1 MKLVP
6 TLLCSALLS
15 LSGAGWSTE
24 VAAPP
29 PAIQNFAADVMQA
42 NDAAGKAFGVIDKP
56 RATLWI
62 FDARGKLLDRS
73 PVLVGQ
79 ARGDVAP
86 ADIGTRPLSKIRPHE
101 KITASGRFVTEAGR
115 NLSGEDIVWLDYDSA
130 MSLHRVRNV
139 PGENRVK
146 RLATEDVADNRISFG
161 CVNIPADF
169 YDRHIKPLFGTRP
182 GVVYVLPESKTLSEV
197 FPFAVDAHKRPRIR

>member
-1 MKLVP
+1 MKLVQ

-15 LSGAGWSTE
+15 WSGAGWSAE
-24 VAAPP
+24 VAVPP
-29 PAIQNFAADVMQA
+29 PAIQNFAADVMRA
-42 NDAAGKAFGVIDKP
+42 SDAAGKAFGVIDKP

-62 FDARGKLLDRS
+62 FDAQGRLLDRS

-86 ADIGTRPLSKIRPHE
+86 ADIGTRPLNKIRPHE
-101 KITASGRFVTEAGR
+101 KITSSGRFVTEGGR

-139 PGENRVK
+139 PGENRAK

-169 YDRHIKPLFGTRP
+169 YDRHIKPLFGIRP

-197 FPFAVDAHKRPRIR
+197 FPFAVDEHKRPRNR